1 MFYTR
6 EMRKIVLLMH
16 VSLDGFVAGPSGAM
30 DWIRIDD
37 ELWDYVTTITD
48 AADTALYG
56 AKTYQ
61 MMESYW
67 PTAAQQPDAT
77 KHDIDHAR
85 WANSSQKLVFSKTLR
100 TTNWDQTSIV
110 GENWVDEITRLKKQ
124 PGKNML
130 MLGSPSLARSF
141 MDLGLIDEYRL
152 NVNPVALGVGLALF
166 EGLGQP
172 MNLELVRMKRFESGV
187 LGLHYEKV
195 ARGNH

>member
-16 VSLDGFVAGPSGAM
+16 VSLDGLVAAPSGAM

-56 AKTYQ
+56 ARTYQ
-61 MMESYW
+61 LMESYW
-67 PTAAQQPDAT
+67 PTADQQPNAT
-77 KHDIDHAR
+77 KHDINHAR
-85 WANSSQKLVFSKTLR
+85 WANTSQKLVFSKTLR
-100 TTNWDQTSIV
+100 TTNWGKTSIV

>member
-1 MFYTR
+1 
-6 EMRKIVLLMH
+6 MRKIVLLMH

-37 ELWDYVTTITD
+37 ELWDFVTTITD

-56 AKTYQ
+56 ARTYQ

-77 KHDIDHAR
+77 KHDIEHAR
-85 WANSSQKLVFSKTLR
+85 WANTSKKLVFSKTLQ
-100 TTNWDQTSIV
+100 TTNWDKTSIV

-172 MNLELVRMKRFESGV
+172 MNLELVGMKRFESGV